1 MEEQVIMW
9 ACRARGSVI
18 LGPDL
23 GLNKFEWFS
32 NGFKHV
38 NLVKEEE
45 NGGNSDQG
53 GLFFSR
59 AYEWRLNMKT
69 GEVKERNLTGTEFSM
84 DFPIIN
90 DKFTGLKN
98 EYGYTQLVDSEASYI
113 AGNTSRCI
121 LSPSSVKLIMK
132 TSMLP

>member
-1 MEEQVIMW
+1 MW

-18 LGPDL
+18 PGPDL
-23 GLNKFEWFS
+23 GLNKYEWFS

-45 NGGNSDQG
+45 NGGNSDQVG
-53 GLFFSR
+53 MFFSS

-69 GEVKERNLTGTEFSM
+69 GEAKERNLTGTEFSM

-98 EYGYTQLVDSEASYI
+98 KYAYTQLVDSEASSI

-121 LSPSSVKLIMK
+121 LSPSYVKLIMK
-132 TSMLP
+132 TSM